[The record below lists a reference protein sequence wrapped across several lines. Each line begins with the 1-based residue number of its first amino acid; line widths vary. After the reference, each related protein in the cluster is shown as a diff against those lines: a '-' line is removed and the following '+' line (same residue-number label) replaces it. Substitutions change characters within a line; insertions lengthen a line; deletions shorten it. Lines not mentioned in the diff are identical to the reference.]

1 MSVKCSEVV
10 NFNICLGYYRFISL
24 MFEEEI
30 KYIRNYKI
38 LLNDYFKKVL
48 NLQVNLGSKLGNP
61 PEEFSNVSWLNFTP
75 MLKLT
80 QHIPKV
86 IQKQIENIKNF
97 LDESEKS
104 IKNID
109 DFLKE
114 KSISIKKYQQKYEE
128 SSNDLIKKY
137 IEVEKAKISFLNSID
152 KSEDIITKYYY
163 NNKNLEEAKKNKMND
178 NEIKILYDKNKDYG
192 SQKKSII
199 SSTKKYEKEYH
210 KIVNNTVKNEK
221 VFLTTI
227 NESINGLKN
236 VCCDLSDKLKEISI
250 FFFNSIRESFKT
262 PLDLIDNNI
271 KYLKE
276 INEKEIMNNAMIST
290 FNTECNLTYLVP
302 EKYNLKSL
310 EQEAENTN
318 ERNGNFGKIKNDEDY
333 LEYIKNGFVKFE
345 DGFEEMSYFEDD
357 SALNIVKEMFTNFEL
372 VNHNGINI
380 EIEEEKNL
388 TKRYISKIIENMSNN
403 ISCENFF
410 ENEEKKNLINLLSK
424 HDNRIIF
431 LHKLNDYRATCQ
443 YEIKEKEFNLLG
455 ELFFYIINISK
466 KENDYHSI
474 EMVIILSKTYFM
486 LKEGSRKIYLQN
498 LILDNKYF
506 KVKDFWEELLI
517 YSISKEVLRSNK
529 NDTTVKNKENEK
541 KLKTKNENII
551 FSQILSLIDNMFDF
565 RLNDI
570 LIKEIIEPKV
580 IFYKI
585 GDNLKD
591 TINDVIASKIKSN
604 KKNNTIEEDSNRER

>member
-565 RLNDI
+565 GLNDI

>member
-1 MSVKCSEVV
+1 
-10 NFNICLGYYRFISL
+10 
-24 MFEEEI
+24 
-30 KYIRNYKI
+30 
-38 LLNDYFKKVL
+38 
-48 NLQVNLGSKLGNP
+48 
-61 PEEFSNVSWLNFTP
+61 
-75 MLKLT
+75 
-80 QHIPKV
+80 
-86 IQKQIENIKNF
+86 
-97 LDESEKS
+97 
-104 IKNID
+104 
-109 DFLKE
+109 
-114 KSISIKKYQQKYEE
+114 
-128 SSNDLIKKY
+128 
-137 IEVEKAKISFLNSID
+137 
-152 KSEDIITKYYY
+152 
-163 NNKNLEEAKKNKMND
+163 MND

-388 TKRYISKIIENMSNN
+388 TKRYNKI
-403 ISCENFF
+403 
-410 ENEEKKNLINLLSK
+410 
-424 HDNRIIF
+424 
-431 LHKLNDYRATCQ
+431 
-443 YEIKEKEFNLLG
+443 
-455 ELFFYIINISK
+455 
-466 KENDYHSI
+466 
-474 EMVIILSKTYFM
+474 
-486 LKEGSRKIYLQN
+486 
-498 LILDNKYF
+498 
-506 KVKDFWEELLI
+506 
-517 YSISKEVLRSNK
+517 
-529 NDTTVKNKENEK
+529 
-541 KLKTKNENII
+541 
-551 FSQILSLIDNMFDF
+551 
-565 RLNDI
+565 
-570 LIKEIIEPKV
+570 
-580 IFYKI
+580 
-585 GDNLKD
+585 
-591 TINDVIASKIKSN
+591 
-604 KKNNTIEEDSNRER
+604 

>member
-48 NLQVNLGSKLGNP
+48 NLQINLGSKLGNP

-178 NEIKILYDKNKDYG
+178 NEINILYDKNKDYG

-318 ERNGNFGKIKNDEDY
+318 ERNGSFGKIKNDEDY

-506 KVKDFWEELLI
+506 KVKEFWEELLI

-565 RLNDI
+565 GLNDI